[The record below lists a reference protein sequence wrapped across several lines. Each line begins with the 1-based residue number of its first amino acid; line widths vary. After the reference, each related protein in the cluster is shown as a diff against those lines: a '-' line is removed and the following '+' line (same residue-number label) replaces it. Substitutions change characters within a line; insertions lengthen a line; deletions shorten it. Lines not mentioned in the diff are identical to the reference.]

1 MENIKQ
7 KLENLIKRN
16 EELKPLIFKN
26 YKTTKELDDYRKKN
40 IKIFQEFNDNQEQI
54 QQLEWELMTPEERK
68 AEEELVEKM
77 KLKREGK
84 L

>member
-1 MENIKQ
+1 MENKQ

-16 EELKPLIFKN
+16 EELRPIVFKSF
-26 YKTTKELDDYRKKN
+26 KAEKELDNYSKK
-40 IKIFQEFNDNQEQI
+40 IQKEVDEYYYNQDQIEQ
-54 QQLEWELMTPEERK
+54 LKWELMTPEEQK
-68 AEEELVEKM
+68 AEKELIKKM

>member
-1 MENIKQ
+1 MENKQ

-16 EELKPLIFKN
+16 EELRPIVFKSF
-26 YKTTKELDDYRKKN
+26 KAEKELDNYSKK
-40 IKIFQEFNDNQEQI
+40 IQKEVDEYYYNQDQIEQ
-54 QQLEWELMTPEERK
+54 LKWELMIPEEQK
-68 AEEELVEKM
+68 AEKELIKKM